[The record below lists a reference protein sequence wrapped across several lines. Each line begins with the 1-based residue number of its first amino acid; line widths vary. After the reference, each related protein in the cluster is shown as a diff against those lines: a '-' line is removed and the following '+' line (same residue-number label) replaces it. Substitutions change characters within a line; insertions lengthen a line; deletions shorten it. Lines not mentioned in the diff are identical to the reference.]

1 MIDSRSAQSLQVAGF
16 DDADP
21 GHWVIES
28 SLPLVDGAPA
38 APYSE
43 TKLHPAESCT
53 P

>member
-1 MIDSRSAQSLQVAGF
+1 MIDPRSAESLQVAGF

-21 GHWVIES
+21 GLES
-28 SLPLVDGAPA
+28 SLPLVDGTPA
-38 APYSE
+38 TPYSE